1 MVTSSAVAN
10 ELAGLFVP
18 IGVAGAVIAVI
29 CAVIAL
35 VALARGS
42 EGVVGGA
49 IAAWIVGAMLSAAA
63 GFAHNWIPALV
74 AGAALVVALTAGG
87 IVRAILVGRP
97 VREPKPITEAVSAAP
112 PLPTKPVTA
121 EAPRQPTFEVP
132 RAAFEAGAS
141 AARS

>member
-1 MVTSSAVAN
+1 MAN

-87 IVRAILVGRP
+87 IVRAILVRRP
-97 VREPKPITEAVSAAP
+97 VREPKPITEAVAAT
-112 PLPTKPVTA
+112 PTKPVTA
-121 EAPRQPTFEVP
+121 EAPRQPAFEVP

-141 AARS
+141 AAHS